1 MIWKLFLRGESMNP
15 SRRSFLKQAGSA
27 VAMGAF
33 AVEAFSNSAQAKTT
47 TTQAEA
53 DSANS
58 SVAGGKKI
66 GYCIVG
72 LGRIAM
78 EHFMP
83 GVNISKDSKV
93 VALVSGHRDKAERVA
108 DKYNVAHNSIYNY
121 QNYDSIHDNPAIDAV
136 YIALPNGMHAE
147 YTVRAA
153 KAGKHVLCEKPMA
166 NSVKE
171 CEQMIAACKQAD
183 RKLMIAY
190 RCQYEP
196 TNLKAIELLRQGYAG
211 KLQVLSS
218 SNGFNIQA
226 GEWRLNKKLAGGGPL
241 VDVGIYSI
249 QAMRYLTGEEPTVVD
264 AYSSVVDHDGRFN
277 EVEENVVWTFHF
289 PSGILAHCATS
300 YGTNFI
306 GGSARAIGS
315 DGMLELNPAFAYQGL
330 QLTGRAQG
338 KPPIDVAFDNPSPRQ
353 FATEADYFS
362 NCILQNQEPK
372 TGGEEGLRDQ
382 RIVSAIYK
390 SCAEGKPMKLTS

>member
-1 MIWKLFLRGESMNP
+1 MSP

-27 VAMGAF
+27 VALGAF
-33 AVEAFSNSAQAKTT
+33 SSEALSGATRVEAAIS
-47 TTQAEA
+47 QAET

-58 SVAGGKKI
+58 SSPGGKKI
-66 GYCIVG
+66 GYCVVG
-72 LGRIAM
+72 LGRISM
-78 EHFMP
+78 EQFMP
-83 GVNISKDSKV
+83 GVKISKDSKI

-108 DKYNVAHNSIYNY
+108 DEYGVAHGAIYSY
-121 QNYDSIHDNPAIDAV
+121 ENYDSIHDNPSIDAV

-147 YTVRAA
+147 YTIRAA

-190 RCQYEP
+190 RCRYEP
-196 TNLKAIELLRQGYAG
+196 TNLRAIELLRQGYAG
-211 KLQVLSS
+211 KLQIVSS
-218 SNGFNIQA
+218 SNGFNIHA
-226 GEWRLNKKLAGGGPL
+226 GEWRLNKKMAGGGPL

-264 AYSSVVDHDGRFN
+264 AYSSVIDHDGRFK

-289 PSGILAHCATS
+289 PSGVLAHCATS
-300 YGTNFI
+300 YGTNFT

-315 DGMLELNPAFAYQGL
+315 EGMLELNPAFAYQGL
-330 QLTGRAQG
+330 QLTGKAQG
-338 KPPIDVAFDNPSPRQ
+338 KPPVDIAFNNPSPRQ

-362 NCILQNQEPK
+362 DCILQNKEPK

-382 RIVSAIYK
+382 RIITAIYQ
-390 SCAEGKPMKLTS
+390 SCTEGKPVKLTA

>member
-1 MIWKLFLRGESMNP
+1 MNP

-27 VAMGAF
+27 VALGAF
-33 AVEAFSNSAQAKTT
+33 ASDAFTDAIHAETAIP
-47 TTQAEA
+47 QAEN
-53 DSANS
+53 DSSNPPS
-58 SVAGGKKI
+58 TGGKKI

-72 LGRIAM
+72 LGRISM
-78 EHFMP
+78 NQFMP
-83 GVNISKDSKV
+83 GVKISKDSKI
-93 VALVSGHRDKAERVA
+93 VALVSGHRDKAERIA
-108 DKYNVAHNSIYNY
+108 DEYDVPHNAIYNY

-147 YTVRAA
+147 YTIRAA

-211 KLQVLSS
+211 KLQVMSS
-218 SNGFNIQA
+218 SNGFNIHA
-226 GEWRLNKKLAGGGPL
+226 GEWRLNKKMAGGGPL

-249 QAMRYLTGEEPTVVD
+249 QAMRYLTGEEPTSVE
-264 AYSSVVDHDGRFN
+264 AYSSVIDHDGRFA

-289 PSGILAHCATS
+289 PSGVLAHCATS
-300 YGTNFI
+300 YGTNFTRWL
-306 GGSARAIGS
+306 GARRWFGRHAGTESCVWLPRIAI
-315 DGMLELNPAFAYQGL
+315 DGEVAGKIANRCCL
-330 QLTGRAQG
+330 Q
-338 KPPIDVAFDNPSPRQ
+338 
-353 FATEADYFS
+353 
-362 NCILQNQEPK
+362 
-372 TGGEEGLRDQ
+372 
-382 RIVSAIYK
+382 
-390 SCAEGKPMKLTS
+390 